1 MCNCFSTL
9 NLPHFAAEMC
19 ELWGRELNS
28 QTPFKHFGGKRCKG
42 CCFHEFASVFAVI
55 LLLGFC
61 FCAVCD
67 ELAMVSVPLGF
78 EISMIDR
85 SKTWVSQ
92 NGVFAFGFL
101 DFSSKDGYVDGYG
114 VGVRYNLGD
123 KFANLPIWTVGGGL
137 RVPENSTIRLNMDGR
152 LVLVENPSGLIVWS
166 SNTSSLGVQ
175 KATLLNSGNL
185 VLIGS
190 GDNVVWESFNSPT
203 STLLP
208 GQSFHFPQTLRAP
221 STKSITSYYNFVIRR
236 SGELALVWESNVTYW
251 RAHLTSYGGFIEEA
265 RFDSTGVLG
274 LLDDSSKIVWSISSK
289 DIGDPSVVLRHLRID
304 SDGNL
309 RIYSWD
315 NAALKW
321 KIGWQ
326 AVENQCDV
334 FGSCGLYSLCGYNSR
349 GPICDCLYENPFSW
363 EKDFPDVDMPS
374 SGCRKMVDLGNCKT
388 NTSMMVLRHTV
399 LYGLYPP
406 LDVDM
411 MLSEQACKEY
421 CSNDS
426 TCIAVTLRNDGS
438 GVCTMKRTSFI
449 SGYRNPSTPA
459 TSFLKV
465 CFVPEAVSAQGVH
478 QHHTAKAIPLS
489 PIEFTEHGVDSKS
502 FLGAIALIVFVTGS
516 VFVSI
521 EILVVLF
528 IYRRR
533 QIKAQTRIPFGKD
546 AQMNPH
552 YSVLIRLSYEE
563 VVELT
568 ANFGNQLGPSIY
580 EGILPNKMPVIAKV
594 LNYVATEKDFKMAVS
609 TLGAMHHRNLVSV
622 KGFCFELK
630 HTIILYEYVPNGSLD
645 NWLFKMEQGQKEQN
659 WQQRLDIAFGVA
671 RALAYLHLECQ
682 QCIAHGNLK
691 LENVLLD
698 ESLVPKLT
706 DFGLKSLL
714 GKEAASSSESLSERD
729 IYMFGELLLQIVTGK
744 RDIKDINV
752 QDLTNNMNKE
762 LKLEESEG
770 VERAVRIALWCM
782 QNQPFLRPSIGE
794 VVKVLEG
801 TFSVDRP
808 PSTFTFTQD
817 QVEES
822 QS

>member
-1 MCNCFSTL
+1 
-9 NLPHFAAEMC
+9 MC
-19 ELWGRELNS
+19 ELWVRELNS
-28 QTPFKHFGGKRCKG
+28 QIPFKHFGGKRCKD

-61 FCAVCD
+61 FCGVCD

-78 EISMIDR
+78 EISGFDR

-101 DFSSKDGYVDGYG
+101 DFSSKDGFVDGYG

-123 KFANLPIWTVGGGL
+123 KVANLPIWTVGGGL

-152 LVLVENPSGLIVWS
+152 MVLVENPSGLIVWS

-185 VLIGS
+185 VLIGN
-190 GDNVVWESFNSPT
+190 GENVVWESFNSPT
-203 STLLP
+203 NTLLP
-208 GQSFHFPQTLRAP
+208 GQSFRFPQSLRAP

-236 SGELALVWESNVTYW
+236 SGELALVWENNVTYW
-251 RAHLTSYGGFIEEA
+251 RAHLRPYDGVIKEA
-265 RFDSTGVLG
+265 RFDSSGVLV
-274 LLDDSSKIVWSISSK
+274 LLDASDKTIWSISSK
-289 DIGDPSVVLRHLRID
+289 DFGDASVVLRHLRID

-315 NAALKW
+315 NAAHEW

-326 AVENQCDV
+326 AVENQCNV
-334 FGSCGLYSLCGYNSR
+334 FGSCGLYSLCGYNST
-349 GPICDCLYENPFSW
+349 GPTCDCLYENPFSW
-363 EKDFPDVDMPS
+363 KNDFPDVDAPS
-374 SGCRKMVDLGNCKT
+374 SGCQKMVDLGNCKT
-388 NTSMMVLRHTV
+388 KTSMMVQRHTV

-406 LDVDM
+406 RDVDM
-411 MLSEQACKEY
+411 MLSEKACKEY

-426 TCIAVTLRNDGS
+426 TCIAVTSKNDGS
-438 GVCTMKRTSFI
+438 GVCTVKRTSFI
-449 SGYRNPSTPA
+449 SGYRNPSYPA

-465 CFVPEAVSAQGVH
+465 CLVPQAVSAQGVNPH
-478 QHHTAKAIPLS
+478 DMAKAIPLS
-489 PIEFTEHGVDSKS
+489 PIEFTERGADGKS

-516 VFVSI
+516 GFLSI
-521 EILVVLF
+521 EILVFLF
-528 IYRRR
+528 IYRRK

-568 ANFGNQLGPSIY
+568 ANFGDQLGPSIY
-580 EGILPNKMPVIAKV
+580 KGILPNKVPVIAKV

-622 KGFCFELK
+622 KGFCFEPK
-630 HTIILYEYVPNGSLD
+630 HTILLYEYVPNGSLD
-645 NWLFKMEQGQKEQN
+645 NWLFKMEQVQNEQN
-659 WQQRLDIAFGVA
+659 WQQRLDIALGVA

-682 QCIAHGNLK
+682 QCVAHGNLK

-698 ESLVPKLT
+698 EKLVPKLT

-714 GKEAASSSESLSERD
+714 GMEAASSSESLSERD
-729 IYMFGELLLQIVTGK
+729 IYMFGEMLLQIVTCK
-744 RDIKDINV
+744 KDIADINV
-752 QDLTNNMNKE
+752 QDLANSMNKE

-801 TFSVDRP
+801 TYSVDRP
-808 PSTFTFTQD
+808 PSTFTITLD

-822 QS
+822 KS